1 MPLPGKSQRNIWST
15 GDFLGQCEQWTVVWS
30 PNFGTQKARSP
41 PIVFKTITN
50 CRRKFWM
57 QGFWTNRAFQLL
69 GWWNLC
75 QHGELPKWWLWMIT
89 DDYGRLWMIP
99 DHHWWFLMVMDYY
112 WLLLMI
118 MDDYGWLL
126 MIIDDVSLLLITIDY
141 YWLLLS
147 TVDCYWLLLIII
159 DDDWWWLMIITQ
171 YISISL
177 PFP

>member
-30 PNFGTQKARSP
+30 PNFGTQKARNP
-41 PIVFKTITN
+41 LIVFKTITN

-57 QGFWTNRAFQLL
+57 QGFWTTRAFQLL

-89 DDYGRLWMIP
+89 DDYWWLWTI
-99 DHHWWFLMVMDYY
+99 MDDS

-118 MDDYGWLL
+118 F
-126 MIIDDVSLLLITIDY
+126 
-141 YWLLLS
+141 
-147 TVDCYWLLLIII
+147 
-159 DDDWWWLMIITQ
+159 DDDWWLSH
-171 YISISL
+171 SISAY
-177 PFP
+177 PFPSPSFKLPNFHPLSAAQGTVKAFIIRSPKLVSEKRPPRSTVAAALWVFGD